1 MALARRTVLKG
12 AGLLL
17 AAAGGALAWR
27 VASQHV
33 FTPARGPAYAPW
45 EAWNGDPGEGPVRL
59 VRAAILAAN
68 PHNTQPWLFHVT
80 QSHIDVYADTR
91 RRIGTIDPYLREMYI
106 GVGCA
111 LENLLIAAEAGGY
124 RPSVVLTPDASNPA
138 HAASIELVAATPAP
152 SELYRAIPMRHTN
165 RGRYDTD
172 RPIPPELL
180 RRLAALSD
188 DSPEVRIF
196 WFSDPASRSRLGNL
210 IVEAAQAIVA
220 DKQQAGD
227 SAKWFRGDWAAIE
240 SHRDG
245 ITLDAQSLPP
255 LVNAIA
261 KVLPEPAQE
270 TADRMWLQA
279 TRETHVGTAGA
290 FGVLA
295 VRDRDSTAQR
305 ITAGRS
311 WERMHL
317 WATTQGLAM
326 QPLNQ
331 LPERADRERQLASEP
346 RFGNALRDLIGDPG
360 WQALMPFR
368 VGYPKSVALPSPRRD
383 VSSVLL

>member
-12 AGLLL
+12 VGLLF

-27 VASQHV
+27 VGSQHV

-45 EAWNGDPGEGPVRL
+45 EAWNGRPGEGPVRL

-80 QSHIDVYADTR
+80 ESRIDLYADTR

-111 LENLLIAAEAGGY
+111 LENLLIAAAADGY
-124 RPSVVLTPDASNPA
+124 RSSVVLTPDASNPA
-138 HAASIELVAATPAP
+138 YAARIELVAATPAP

-165 RGRYDTD
+165 RGPYDTD
-172 RPIPPELL
+172 RPIPPDLL
-180 RRLAALSD
+180 QRLAALSG
-188 DSPEVRIF
+188 DSPEVRTF

-220 DKQQAGD
+220 DKQQAAD
-227 SAKWFRGDWAAIE
+227 SAKWFRSDWAAIE

-255 LVNAIA
+255 LINAIA

-270 TADRMWLQA
+270 TADRMWVQA
-279 TRETHVGTAGA
+279 TRETHVRTAAA
-290 FGVLA
+290 FGILA
-295 VRDRDSTAQR
+295 VRDRDNAAQR

-317 WATTQGLAM
+317 WATVQGLAM

-346 RFGNALRDLIGDPG
+346 RFGNALRDLIGAPG

-368 VGYPKSVALPSPRRD
+368 VGYPRSAALPSPRRD